1 MVFIYCETTDDLK
14 QVGELICSENSVSG
28 KEDNYAWKTEESDDN
43 SYAIQTSCNTSTA
56 AILSQVSNNVICI
69 ETDENCAPKIIE
81 PLIKKYGFNQVK
93 WLCTFEANNKK

>member
-1 MVFIYCETTDDLK
+1 MVYIYCKTTDGLK
-14 QVGELICSENSVSG
+14 QVGQLICSENSVTE
-28 KEDNYAWKTEESDDN
+28 KDQHTWKTEESDDN

-69 ETDENCAPKIIE
+69 ETDDNCAPKIVE

-93 WLCTFEANNKK
+93 WLLTK